1 MPPARDADG
10 HTFSPKLRAD
20 QNSHHQHSSHGSSMI
35 EELQRWLGVW
45 DNDRTGGAIAQLD
58 EAVDATSARIDA
70 AGRARVP
77 VSEGAAFFDISN
89 VELCDFCGGAA
100 DATSFEWSLA
110 LPGGQL
116 SAMSELLSD
125 VVSAD
130 DAKKSV
136 VAKLTAWGWVMG
148 VGDLVMRKSEV
159 LTTSCSSKL

>member
-1 MPPARDADG
+1 M
-10 HTFSPKLRAD
+10 
-20 QNSHHQHSSHGSSMI
+20 
-35 EELQRWLGVW
+35 
-45 DNDRTGGAIAQLD
+45 
-58 EAVDATSARIDA
+58 
-70 AGRARVP
+70 
-77 VSEGAAFFDISN
+77 
-89 VELCDFCGGAA
+89 
-100 DATSFEWSLA
+100 
-110 LPGGQL
+110 